1 MNDVQNSS
9 EILRRHQAA
18 QLSDEVALFHEH
30 KQEWMCEHRGE
41 FILLGNHAFGGFYKM
56 HGEAIKAGIRM
67 FGPVR
72 PFLVEQILEEE
83 K

>member
-1 MNDVQNSS
+1 MTHVQNAS
-9 EILRRHQAA
+9 EILRKHQAA
-18 QLSDEVALFHEH
+18 QLSDELAFFHQH
-30 KQEWMCEHRGE
+30 KREWMAEHRGE
-41 FILLGNHAFGGFYKM
+41 FILLGKQVFGGFYKT

-83 K
+83 M

>member
-18 QLSDEVALFHEH
+18 QLSDELSFFHEH
-30 KQEWMCEHRGE
+30 KQEWMAEHRGE
-41 FILLGNHAFGGFYKM
+41 FILLGKQAFGGFYKT
-56 HGEAIKAGIRM
+56 HGEAMKAGIRM

-83 K
+83 M